1 MEVQTVNNLHST
13 AALLSSLQGGNSASP
28 NTTPKKSAAANAGSA
43 SSQQS
48 ATEVAILEQLT
59 KKQQQQ
65 QQQQLD
71 EQNRDCDSPASSNSE
86 LEKDFLELR
95 DLNGSLTGSGSVG
108 KSNGSLSG
116 ASSTNSAPPGG
127 SARNGGAGGG
137 GGGGGGDCV
146 GNISASEAATNG
158 SALPAGAAGA
168 AQFKKRISSSR
179 TPTRKAHRI
188 KFYRNGDRFYPGI
201 TIPVSNERY
210 RSFESLYEDLTRLL
224 EENVKIPGA
233 VRAIYNMG
241 GKKITAL
248 DELEDG
254 QSYVCS
260 CNNENFKKVEYNTS
274 SQPLA
279 NLTLA
284 NSSRSTNH
292 RLAKLQRPASP
303 LKNGALISSTGS
315 NNAPASNG
323 GGAGV
328 ANGSPLNSSRFSE
341 RNSVVHPR
349 IVTLI
354 RNGTKPRKI
363 MRLLLNKR
371 NSPSFEHVLT
381 AITQVVRLDTGYV
394 RKVFTLSGTSVATL
408 ADFFGP
414 EDVFFAYGTERVN
427 TAEDFKLE
435 ADEQRAINAIR
446 KTLRTA
452 GTACKGPKP
461 KMPVKSKKVYSAEA
475 ARAREAGASAATQ
488 EDEQAALLKE
498 TGVEIGDLPAAIRDN
513 YTLDKMIGDGN
524 FAVVLKIKDRQ
535 TGLPY
540 ALKIIDKSKCKGKEH
555 YIDAEVRVMKKLEHP
570 HIISL
575 IMDVD
580 QVINMYL
587 VLEYVSGGDLFDAIT
602 QVTRF
607 SESQSRIMIRHLGSA
622 MSYLHSMSI
631 VHRDIK
637 PENLLVEL
645 DEYGNVVQLKLA
657 DFGLACEVTEP
668 LFAVCGTPTYVAP
681 EILLEVGYGLKIDV
695 WAAGIILYILLCGFP
710 PFVAPDNQQE
720 PLFDAIISGVYEF
733 PDPYWS
739 DIGDGVRDLIANMLQ
754 SDPDVRF
761 TSEDILDHYWTMGS
775 EDNGCS
781 GGGDGGEFSR

>member
-1 MEVQTVNNLHST
+1 MEVHPVKISSLHCTKVQLSQLRASSPT
-13 AALLSSLQGGNSASP
+13 AASTNATSMQALPKNVTVDSDFFEQG
-28 NTTPKKSAAANAGSA
+28 
-43 SSQQS
+43 
-48 ATEVAILEQLT
+48 
-59 KKQQQQ
+59 KQQDKLQEEVDTDNQ
-65 QQQQLD
+65 S
-71 EQNRDCDSPASSNSE
+71 CPIPTSSSTK
-86 LEKDFLELR
+86 LEKDFNEISVNK
-95 DLNGSLTGSGSVG
+95 NGSITGTGCVE
-108 KSNGSLSG
+108 KSNGSLSC
-116 ASSTNSAPPGG
+116 ASLTTSASLVMDAVESGIANG
-127 SARNGGAGGG
+127 SSSGT
-137 GGGGGGDCV
+137 V
-146 GNISASEAATNG
+146 PLEVISAAAYN
-158 SALPAGAAGA
+158 
-168 AQFKKRISSSR
+168 KKRISSSR

-210 RSFESLYEDLTRLL
+210 RSFESLFEDLTRVL

-233 VRAIYNMG
+233 VRTIYNMC
-241 GKKITAL
+241 GKKVSCSRRYHRTPSNHIVLHPQITAL

-274 SQPLA
+274 SQPLT
-279 NLTLA
+279 NLALA
-284 NSSRSTNH
+284 NNGRCNNN

-303 LKNGALISSTGS
+303 LKNGSLAFGSVIASSS
-315 NNAPASNG
+315 G
-323 GGAGV
+323 GPT
-328 ANGSPLNSSRFSE
+328 NCSPYNTSRFNE
-341 RNSVVHPR
+341 RASVVHPR

-354 RNGTKPRKI
+354 RNGTKPRRI

-371 NSPSFEHVLT
+371 NSPSFDHVLT

-394 RKVFTLSGTSVATL
+394 RKVFTLAGSSVIQL
-408 ADFFGP
+408 ADFF
-414 EDVFFAYGTERVN
+414 DVDDIFFVYGTERVHI
-427 TAEDFKLE
+427 TEDFKLE
-435 ADEQRAINAIR
+435 AEEQRAINAIR

-452 GTACKGPKP
+452 GTICKGPKP
-461 KMPVKSKKVYSAEA
+461 KMPVKSKKVFSPLVGSYVSKET
-475 ARAREAGASAATQ
+475 RISV
-488 EDEQAALLKE
+488 DEQQVALLNSI
-498 TGVEIGDLPAAIRDN
+498 GVDIDDFPSEIRAN
-513 YTLDKMIGDGN
+513 YTVGQIIGDGN
-524 FAVVLKIKDRQ
+524 FAIVLKIKNRR
-535 TGLPY
+535 TCVPY

-555 YIDAEVRVMKKLEHP
+555 YIDAEVRVMKKLDHP

-575 IMDVD
+575 LMDVD
-580 QVINMYL
+580 QQTNMYL

-607 SESQSRIMIRHLGSA
+607 SESQTRIMIRHLGSA
-622 MSYLHSMSI
+622 MSYLHSMGI

-645 DEYGNVVQLKLA
+645 DEHGSILELKLA

-668 LFAVCGTPTYVAP
+668 LYAVCGTPTYVAP

-710 PFVAPDNQQE
+710 PFVAPDNHQE

-761 TSEDILDHYWTMGS
+761 TSEDILDHYWTMDN
-775 EDNGCS
+775 EENGCGNS
-781 GGGDGGEFSR
+781 KR

>member
-1 MEVQTVNNLHST
+1 MDVQTVKMNSLQCTS
-13 AALLSSLQGGNSASP
+13 AALSLQS
-28 NTTPKKSAAANAGSA
+28 
-43 SSQQS
+43 S
-48 ATEVAILEQLT
+48 ATVTTNATL
-59 KKQQQQ
+59 KKALPDNVEEKLQEES
-65 QQQQLD
+65 D
-71 EQNRDCDSPASSNSE
+71 NVNRDCSSPASCNSRLEMEFSE
-86 LEKDFLELR
+86 LA
-95 DLNGSLTGSGSVG
+95 NYNSGSLTASGSVG
-108 KSNGSLSG
+108 KSNGSLSA
-116 ASSTNSAPPGG
+116 ASSTSTSAARLSTNVIEGDG
-127 SARNGGAGGG
+127 TNGTASATSSLG
-137 GGGGGGDCV
+137 V
-146 GNISASEAATNG
+146 SSVSAS
-158 SALPAGAAGA
+158 SHI
-168 AQFKKRISSSR
+168 KKRISSNR

-210 RSFESLYEDLTRLL
+210 RSFESLFEDLTRLL

-233 VRAIYNMG
+233 VRTIYNMY
-241 GKKITAL
+241 GKKIIAL
-248 DELEDG
+248 NELEDG

-284 NSSRSTNH
+284 TNNSRTNNQ
-292 RLAKLQRPASP
+292 RLAKLQRPSSP
-303 LKNGALISSTGS
+303 LKNGSLLSSTL
-315 NNAPASNG
+315 APAVG
-323 GGAGV
+323 
-328 ANGSPLNSSRFSE
+328 NGSPFNTSRCTERLN
-341 RNSVVHPR
+341 VVYPR

-354 RNGTKPRKI
+354 RNGTKPRRI

-371 NSPSFEHVLT
+371 NSPSFDHVLT

-394 RKVFTLSGTSVATL
+394 RKVFTLSGVSVVQL

-414 EDVFFAYGTERVN
+414 DDIFFAYGTERVN
-427 TAEDFKLE
+427 STEDFKLE
-435 ADEQRAINAIR
+435 VDEQRAINAIR

-452 GTACKGPKP
+452 GTTCKGPKP
-461 KMPVKSKKVYSAEA
+461 KMPVKSKKIFAPTLDSDSEFKTAPLTVTEV
-475 ARAREAGASAATQ
+475 
-488 EDEQAALLKE
+488 DDDQAAFLKG
-498 TGVEIGDLPAAIRDN
+498 TGVGIGDLPLAIRDQ
-513 YTLDKMIGDGN
+513 YTLGEIIGDGN
-524 FAVVLKIKDRQ
+524 FAVVLKIKVRE
-535 TGLPY
+535 TGDTF

-555 YIDAEVRVMKKLEHP
+555 YIDAEVRVMKKLDHP

-580 QVINMYL
+580 HQANMYL

-607 SESQSRIMIRHLGSA
+607 SETQSRIMIRHLGSA
-622 MSYLHSMSI
+622 MSYLHSMGI

-645 DEYGNVVQLKLA
+645 DEYGNVVELKLA

-668 LFAVCGTPTYVAP
+668 LYAVCGTPTYVAP

-710 PFVAPDNQQE
+710 PFVALDNQQE

-761 TSEDILDHYWTMGS
+761 TSEDILDHYWTMGN
-775 EDNGCS
+775 EENGC
-781 GGGDGGEFSR
+781 GDYNS

>member
-1 MEVQTVNNLHST
+1 MTTLPMEVHNSLHCT
-13 AALLSSLQGGNSASP
+13 APVLSSLQASASGSG
-28 NTTPKKSAAANAGSA
+28 TPKKTAASSAAAQNSKQLLDQL
-43 SSQQS
+43 SQQQKAQEEAETHS
-48 ATEVAILEQLT
+48 R
-59 KKQQQQ
+59 
-65 QQQQLD
+65 
-71 EQNRDCDSPASSNSE
+71 RDCDSPASSNSE
-86 LEKDFLELR
+86 PEKDLDELR

-116 ASSTNSAPPGG
+116 ASSTTSAPAGTSTPG
-127 SARNGGAGGG
+127 SAN
-137 GGGGGGDCV
+137 
-146 GNISASEAATNG
+146 TNG
-158 SALPAGAAGA
+158 SASGAASLSVVSA
-168 AQFKKRISSSR
+168 TAHLKKRITSSR

-233 VRAIYNMG
+233 VRTIYDMV

-248 DELEDG
+248 EELEDG

-260 CNNENFKKVEYNTS
+260 CNNENFKKVDYNTS

-284 NSSRSTNH
+284 NNSRTSSH

-303 LKNGALISSTGS
+303 LKNGVLNSI
-315 NNAPASNG
+315 APVPVG
-323 GGAGV
+323 GGAA
-328 ANGSPLNSSRFSE
+328 ANGSPLNTSRFSE
-341 RNSVVHPR
+341 RDSVVHPR

-354 RNGTKPRKI
+354 RNGTKPRRI
-363 MRLLLNKR
+363 IRLLLNKR
-371 NSPSFEHVLT
+371 NSPSFDHVLT

-394 RKVFTLSGTSVATL
+394 RKVFTLSGVSVL
-408 ADFFGP
+408 QLSDFFGSD
-414 EDVFFAYGTERVN
+414 DVFFAYGTERVN
-427 TAEDFKLE
+427 TVEDFKLE
-435 ADEQRAINAIR
+435 SEEQRAINAIR

-461 KMPVKSKKVYSAEA
+461 KMPVKSKKAYPPGELKAQAEA
-475 ARAREAGASAATQ
+475 QLQASAAPAN
-488 EDEQAALLKE
+488 EDEEQAALLKS
-498 TGVEIGDLPAAIRDN
+498 TGVEVAELPAAIRDN
-513 YTLDKMIGDGN
+513 YTLSQIIGDGN
-524 FAVVLKIKDRQ
+524 FAIVLKIKDRQ
-535 TGLPY
+535 TGIPH

-555 YIDAEVRVMKKLEHP
+555 YIDAEVRVMKKLHHP

-580 QVINMYL
+580 QDTNMYL

-622 MSYLHSMSI
+622 MSYLHSMGI

-645 DEYGNVVQLKLA
+645 DDFGNVVQLKLA

-668 LFAVCGTPTYVAP
+668 LYAVCGTPTYVAP

-761 TSEDILDHYWTMGS
+761 TSEDILDHYWTMGN
-775 EDNGCS
+775 EEIGC
-781 GGGDGGEFSR
+781 GDYSR

>member
-1 MEVQTVNNLHST
+1 MEVQAVNNLHST
-13 AALLSSLQGGNSASP
+13 AALLSSLQQGSNPASP
-28 NTTPKKSAAANAGSA
+28 SSTPRKTAAKAGGASAKKPT
-43 SSQQS
+43 
-48 ATEVAILEQLT
+48 TEVAILEQLS
-59 KKQQQQ
+59 KQQQQ
-65 QQQQLD
+65 Q
-71 EQNRDCDSPASSNSE
+71 EREHSRDCVSPASSNSE
-86 LEKDFLELR
+86 LEKDFNELR
-95 DLNGSLTGSGSVG
+95 ELNGSLAGSGSVG

-116 ASSTNSAPPGG
+116 NSSTNSAAAPPGSNGVG
-127 SARNGGAGGG
+127 STAP
-137 GGGGGGDCV
+137 
-146 GNISASEAATNG
+146 ATNG
-158 SALPAGAAGA
+158 SSGQQPVGAANA
-168 AQFKKRISSSR
+168 THPKKRISSSR

-233 VRAIYNMG
+233 VRAIYNMC

-284 NSSRSTNH
+284 NNSRSTNQ
-292 RLAKLQRPASP
+292 RLAKLQRPVSP
-303 LKNGALISSTGS
+303 LKNGALINSTGS
-315 NNAPASNG
+315 NNAPAANG
-323 GGAGV
+323 GDSA
-328 ANGSPLNSSRFSE
+328 
-341 RNSVVHPR
+341 VHPR

-354 RNGTKPRKI
+354 RNGTKPRRI

-394 RKVFTLSGTSVATL
+394 RKVFTLSGASVAHL
-408 ADFFGP
+408 GDFFGP

-427 TAEDFKLE
+427 PAEDFKLE

-452 GTACKGPKP
+452 GTTCKGPKP
-461 KMPVKSKKVYSAEA
+461 KMPVKNKKVYPAET
-475 ARAREAGASAATQ
+475 ARAREAGESATSEEDDQAT
-488 EDEQAALLKE
+488 LLRN
-498 TGVEIGDLPAAIRDN
+498 TGVEIGDLPVAIRDN
-513 YTLDKMIGDGN
+513 YTLGKMIGDGN
-524 FAVVLKIKDRQ
+524 FAIVLKIKDRQ

-555 YIDAEVRVMKKLEHP
+555 YIDAEVRVMKKLQHP

-580 QVINMYL
+580 QVTNMYL

-645 DEYGNVVQLKLA
+645 DASGNVVQLKLA

-668 LFAVCGTPTYVAP
+668 LYAVCGTPTYVAP

-761 TSEDILDHYWTMGS
+761 TSEDILDHYWTMGN
-775 EDNGCS
+775 ENNGC
-781 GGGDGGEFSR
+781 GGGDGDFSR

>member
-1 MEVQTVNNLHST
+1 MEVQTVSNHHNASLMST
-13 AALLSSLQGGNSASP
+13 LQAAASASSSP
-28 NTTPKKSAAANAGSA
+28 NATPKKKTTAANAGAA
-43 SSQQS
+43 SSKQS
-48 ATEVAILEQLT
+48 STEAAILQQLSKQQQQLAAAEQQE
-59 KKQQQQ
+59 QQQQ
-65 QQQQLD
+65 QQ
-71 EQNRDCDSPASSNSE
+71 RDCDSPASSNSE
-86 LEKDFLELR
+86 LEKEFNELPE
-95 DLNGSLTGSGSVG
+95 LNGSLAGSGSVG
-108 KSNGSLSG
+108 KSNGSISG
-116 ASSTNSAPPGG
+116 ASSTNSAP
-127 SARNGGAGGG
+127 AAG
-137 GGGGGGDCV
+137 
-146 GNISASEAATNG
+146 AATNG
-158 SALPAGAAGA
+158 GTQGTLSSAAVVAAA
-168 AQFKKRISSSR
+168 AHLKKRISSSR

-233 VRAIYNMG
+233 VRTIYNMC

-284 NSSRSTNH
+284 NNSRTTNQ

-303 LKNGALISSTGS
+303 LKNGAGNLMNSSNSSSSNGS
-315 NNAPASNG
+315 ANTANG
-323 GGAGV
+323 GGTAS
-328 ANGSPLNSSRFSE
+328 AAAAITSNGSPQNTSRFSE
-341 RNSVVHPR
+341 KNSVVHPR

-354 RNGTKPRKI
+354 RNGTKPRRI

-381 AITQVVRLDTGYV
+381 AVTQVVRLDTGYV
-394 RKVFTLSGTSVATL
+394 RKVFTLSGASVLQL

-414 EDVFFAYGTERVN
+414 DDVFFAYGTERVN

-435 ADEQRAINAIR
+435 PDEQRAINAIR

-461 KMPVKSKKVYSAEA
+461 KMPVKSKKVY
-475 ARAREAGASAATQ
+475 GA
-488 EDEQAALLKE
+488 EQATAASIDSNEAEQAQLLNS
-498 TGVEIGDLPAAIRDN
+498 TGIELGELPAAIRDN
-513 YTLDKMIGDGN
+513 YTLGQMIGDGN
-524 FAVVLKIKDRQ
+524 FAVVLKIKQKQ
-535 TGLPY
+535 TALPY

-555 YIDAEVRVMKKLEHP
+555 YIDAEVRVMKKLQHP

-575 IMDVD
+575 ILDVD
-580 QVINMYL
+580 QSANMYL

-607 SESQSRIMIRHLGSA
+607 SESQSRTMIRHLGSA
-622 MSYLHSMSI
+622 MSYLHSMGI

-645 DEYGNVVQLKLA
+645 DKHGNVVELKLA

-668 LFAVCGTPTYVAP
+668 LYAVCGTPTYVAP

-761 TSEDILDHYWTMGS
+761 TSEDILDHYWTMGN
-775 EDNGCS
+775 EDSGCPNGAD
-781 GGGDGGEFSR
+781 GDHIR

>member
-1 MEVQTVNNLHST
+1 MCRMDVKMNSLHCTSTVL
-13 AALLSSLQGGNSASP
+13 SLQASVTV
-28 NTTPKKSAAANAGSA
+28 TTNDTSKKPLPKTAEEKLQEEADN
-43 SSQQS
+43 
-48 ATEVAILEQLT
+48 I
-59 KKQQQQ
+59 
-65 QQQQLD
+65 
-71 EQNRDCDSPASSNSE
+71 NRDCGSPVSSNSGLEIEFSE
-86 LEKDFLELR
+86 LT
-95 DLNGSLTGSGSVG
+95 NYNSGSLTGSGSVG
-108 KSNGSLSG
+108 KSNGSLSA
-116 ASSTNSAPPGG
+116 ASSTSASAAPLPTNVTGSDEPNGTG
-127 SARNGGAGGG
+127 SATSSLS
-137 GGGGGGDCV
+137 V
-146 GNISASEAATNG
+146 SSVIASTHI
-158 SALPAGAAGA
+158 
-168 AQFKKRISSSR
+168 KKRISSNR

-233 VRAIYNMG
+233 VRTIYNMC
-241 GKKITAL
+241 GKKIIAL
-248 DELEDG
+248 NELEDG

-284 NSSRSTNH
+284 TNNSRTNNQ
-292 RLAKLQRPASP
+292 RLAKLQRPSSP
-303 LKNGALISSTGS
+303 LKNGSLLSSAASAL
-315 NNAPASNG
+315 APGASNG
-323 GGAGV
+323 
-328 ANGSPLNSSRFSE
+328 SPFNTSRCNERLN
-341 RNSVVHPR
+341 VVYPR

-354 RNGTKPRKI
+354 RNGTKPRRI

-371 NSPSFEHVLT
+371 NSPSFDHVLT

-394 RKVFTLSGTSVATL
+394 RKVFTLSGVSVVQL

-414 EDVFFAYGTERVN
+414 DDIFFAYGTERVN
-427 TAEDFKLE
+427 STEDFKLE
-435 ADEQRAINAIR
+435 VDEQRAINAIR

-452 GTACKGPKP
+452 GTTCKGPKP
-461 KMPVKSKKVYSAEA
+461 KMPVKSKKVYPAPTVDSDSEFK
-475 ARAREAGASAATQ
+475 ATALTVN
-488 EDEQAALLKE
+488 EGDDDQAAFLKS
-498 TGVEIGDLPAAIRDN
+498 TGVQIGDLPLAIRDH
-513 YTLDKMIGDGN
+513 YTLGEIIGDGN
-524 FAVVLKIKDRQ
+524 FAVVLKIKVRE
-535 TGLPY
+535 TGDTF

-555 YIDAEVRVMKKLEHP
+555 YIDAEVRVMKKLDHP

-580 QVINMYL
+580 HQANMYL

-607 SESQSRIMIRHLGSA
+607 SETQSRIMIRHLGSA
-622 MSYLHSMSI
+622 MSYLHSMGI

-645 DEYGNVVQLKLA
+645 DEYGNVIELKLA

-668 LFAVCGTPTYVAP
+668 LYAVCGTPTYVAP

-710 PFVAPDNQQE
+710 PFVALDNQQE

-761 TSEDILDHYWTMGS
+761 TSEDILDHYWTIGN
-775 EDNGCS
+775 EENGCGNYNS
-781 GGGDGGEFSR
+781 

>member
-1 MEVQTVNNLHST
+1 RSMEVHTVNNLHST
-13 AALLSSLQGGNSASP
+13 VALLSSLQGAAVSAASP
-28 NTTPKKSAAANAGSA
+28 SPKKTAANAGAASA
-43 SSQQS
+43 MQSS
-48 ATEVAILEQLT
+48 TEAAILEQLS
-59 KKQQQQ
+59 KQQQVVAN
-65 QQQQLD
+65 LS
-71 EQNRDCDSPASSNSE
+71 RDCESPASSNSE
-86 LEKDFLELR
+86 LEKDFNEIQNM
-95 DLNGSLTGSGSVG
+95 NGSLTGSGSVG

-127 SARNGGAGGG
+127 HVGAATAGTG
-137 GGGGGGDCV
+137 
-146 GNISASEAATNG
+146 STNG
-158 SALPAGAAGA
+158 SQSSSATVVQL
-168 AQFKKRISSSR
+168 KKRISSSR
-179 TPTRKAHRI
+179 TPTRKALRI

-233 VRAIYNMG
+233 VRAIYNMC
-241 GKKITAL
+241 GKKIAAL

-254 QSYVCS
+254 LSYVCS

-274 SQPLA
+274 SQPLT
-279 NLTLA
+279 NLTLVS
-284 NSSRSTNH
+284 NSRTNNQ
-292 RLAKLQRPASP
+292 RLAKLQRPGSP
-303 LKNGALISSTGS
+303 LKNGAVVSS
-315 NNAPASNG
+315 NNSGLLAASNG
-323 GGAGV
+323 AGGAGG
-328 ANGSPLNSSRFSE
+328 AAATNGSPLNSSRFSE
-341 RNSVVHPR
+341 RDSVVHPR

-354 RNGTKPRKI
+354 RNGTKPRRI

-394 RKVFTLSGTSVATL
+394 RKVFTLDGVSVGQL
-408 ADFFGP
+408 ADFFGKN
-414 EDVFFAYGTERVN
+414 DVFLTYGTERVN
-427 TAEDFKLE
+427 AAEDFKLE
-435 ADEQRAINAIR
+435 AEEQRAINAIR

-452 GTACKGPKP
+452 GTTCKGPKP
-461 KMPVKSKKVYSAEA
+461 KMPVKSKKVFPPESSESASGDG
-475 ARAREAGASAATQ
+475 GASGGTATD
-488 EDEQAALLKE
+488 EEEQAALLKNS
-498 TGVEIGDLPAAIRDN
+498 GVEIADLPVEIHDN
-513 YTLDKMIGDGN
+513 YTLGKMIGDGN
-524 FAVVLKIKDRQ
+524 FAIVLRIKERQ
-535 TGLPY
+535 TGNPY

-555 YIDAEVRVMKKLEHP
+555 YIDAEVRVMKKLQHP

-580 QVINMYL
+580 QAENMYL
-587 VLEYVSGGDLFDAIT
+587 VLEYVGGGDLFDAIT
-602 QVTRF
+602 MVTRF
-607 SESQSRIMIRHLGSA
+607 SEKQSRIMIQHLGSA
-622 MSYLHSMSI
+622 MSYLHSMGI

-645 DEYGNVVQLKLA
+645 DRHGNVIELKLA

-668 LFAVCGTPTYVAP
+668 LYAVCGTPTYVAP

-761 TSEDILDHYWTMGS
+761 TSEDILDHYWTMDS
-775 EDNGCS
+775 KDNDVG
-781 GGGDGGEFSR
+781 GGEFSR

>member
-1 MEVQTVNNLHST
+1 MDVHIKMNSLHCTSTVV
-13 AALLSSLQGGNSASP
+13 SLQSSGTVATND
-28 NTTPKKSAAANAGSA
+28 TPKKAIPKKVEEKIQEEAGNIS
-43 SSQQS
+43 
-48 ATEVAILEQLT
+48 
-59 KKQQQQ
+59 
-65 QQQQLD
+65 
-71 EQNRDCDSPASSNSE
+71 RDCGSPTSCNSVLEMEISE
-86 LEKDFLELR
+86 LT
-95 DLNGSLTGSGSVG
+95 NYNSISVTGSDSVG
-108 KSNGSLSG
+108 KSNGSLSA
-116 ASSTNSAPPGG
+116 ASST
-127 SARNGGAGGG
+127 
-137 GGGGGGDCV
+137 
-146 GNISASEAATNG
+146 SASAAPLLTNVNGSDETNG
-158 SALPAGAAGA
+158 TASATSSLGVSCVIASTHI
-168 AQFKKRISSSR
+168 KKRISSNR

-233 VRAIYNMG
+233 VRTIYNMY
-241 GKKITAL
+241 GKKIISL
-248 DELEDG
+248 NELEDG
-254 QSYVCS
+254 HSYVCS
-260 CNNENFKKVEYNTS
+260 CNNEIFKKVEYNTS

-284 NSSRSTNH
+284 TNNSRTNNQ
-292 RLAKLQRPASP
+292 RLAKLQRPSSP
-303 LKNGALISSTGS
+303 LKNGSLISSAA
-315 NNAPASNG
+315 NALAPAASNG
-323 GGAGV
+323 
-328 ANGSPLNSSRFSE
+328 SPFNTSRCTERLN
-341 RNSVVHPR
+341 VVYPR

-354 RNGTKPRKI
+354 RNGTKPRRI

-371 NSPSFEHVLT
+371 NSPSFDHVLT

-394 RKVFTLSGTSVATL
+394 RKVFTLSGVSVMQL

-414 EDVFFAYGTERVN
+414 DDIFFAYGTERVN
-427 TAEDFKLE
+427 STEDFKLE
-435 ADEQRAINAIR
+435 VDEQRAINSIR
-446 KTLRTA
+446 KTLRTS
-452 GTACKGPKP
+452 GTTCKGPKP
-461 KMPVKSKKVYSAEA
+461 KMPVKSKKVYPAPTVDSDSKEA
-475 ARAREAGASAATQ
+475 ALTVTEDDDDHAAF
-488 EDEQAALLKE
+488 LKS
-498 TGVEIGDLPAAIRDN
+498 TGVGPGDLPLAIRDH
-513 YTLDKMIGDGN
+513 YALGEIIGDGN
-524 FAVVLKIKDRQ
+524 FAVVLKIKVHETDD
-535 TGLPY
+535 TF

-555 YIDAEVRVMKKLEHP
+555 YIDAEVRVMKKLNHP

-580 QVINMYL
+580 HQANMYL

-607 SESQSRIMIRHLGSA
+607 SETQSRIMIRHLGSA
-622 MSYLHSMSI
+622 MSYLHSMGI

-645 DEYGNVVQLKLA
+645 DEYGNVIELKLA

-668 LFAVCGTPTYVAP
+668 LYAVCGTPTYVAP

-710 PFVAPDNQQE
+710 PFVALDNQQE

-739 DIGDGVRDLIANMLQ
+739 DIGNGVRDLIANMLQ

-761 TSEDILDHYWTMGS
+761 TSEDILDHYWTIGN
-775 EDNGCS
+775 EENGC
-781 GGGDGGEFSR
+781 GDYNS

>member
-1 MEVQTVNNLHST
+1 MATILMELRTVKVNNNLHCNNS
-13 AALLSSLQGGNSASP
+13 ANVLSSLNA
-28 NTTPKKSAAANAGSA
+28 TPKKTAIVQDKA
-43 SSQQS
+43 
-48 ATEVAILEQLT
+48 EVALLEQLSH
-59 KKQQQQ
+59 KQLQQQ
-65 QQQQLD
+65 
-71 EQNRDCDSPASSNSE
+71 ENGPIRDCESPASSNSE
-86 LEKDFLELR
+86 LDNELR

-116 ASSTNSAPPGG
+116 ASSTTSAAPHV
-127 SARNGGAGGG
+127 SATTNTLGGAT
-137 GGGGGGDCV
+137 
-146 GNISASEAATNG
+146 TNG
-158 SALPAGAAGA
+158 SSNGGVTGNSLSTVVSAT
-168 AQFKKRISSSR
+168 AQLKKRITSSR

-233 VRAIYNMG
+233 VRTIYSMC

-284 NSSRSTNH
+284 NNSRSNNY

-303 LKNGALISSTGS
+303 LKNGLGNLCASGMAITA
-315 NNAPASNG
+315 NAY
-323 GGAGV
+323 GV
-328 ANGSPLNSSRFSE
+328 AGTNGSPLNTSRFSE
-341 RNSVVHPR
+341 RDSVVHPR

-394 RKVFTLSGTSVATL
+394 RKVFTLSGASVSQL

-414 EDVFFAYGTERVN
+414 EDVFFAYGTERV
-427 TAEDFKLE
+427 TAGEDFKLE
-435 ADEQRAINAIR
+435 AEEQRAINAIR

-461 KMPVKSKKVYSAEA
+461 KMPVKSKKIYPPEPATNAASAETASMA
-475 ARAREAGASAATQ
+475 ASDPNGGEDCEEAS
-488 EDEQAALLKE
+488 LLM
-498 TGVEIGDLPAAIRDN
+498 TTDLVADNMPTAIIDN
-513 YTLDKMIGDGN
+513 YSLGQIIGDGN
-524 FAVVLKIKDRQ
+524 FAIVLKIKEIA
-535 TGLPY
+535 TGEPF

-555 YIDAEVRVMKKLEHP
+555 YIDAEVRVMKKLRHP

-580 QVINMYL
+580 QQTNMYL

-607 SESQSRIMIRHLGSA
+607 SESQSRVMIRHLGSA
-622 MSYLHSMSI
+622 MSYLHSMGI

-637 PENLLVEL
+637 PENLLVEI
-645 DEYGNVVQLKLA
+645 DDAGNVIQLKLA

-668 LFAVCGTPTYVAP
+668 LYAVCGTPTYVAP

-761 TSEDILDHYWTMGS
+761 TSEDILDHYWTMGNEELS
-775 EDNGCS
+775 C
-781 GGGDGGEFSR
+781 GDYNR

>member
-1 MEVQTVNNLHST
+1 MEVHNSLHCT
-13 AALLSSLQGGNSASP
+13 APVLSSLQASASGSG
-28 NTTPKKSAAANAGSA
+28 TPKKTAASSAAAQNSKQLLDQL
-43 SSQQS
+43 SQQQKAQEEAETHS
-48 ATEVAILEQLT
+48 R
-59 KKQQQQ
+59 
-65 QQQQLD
+65 
-71 EQNRDCDSPASSNSE
+71 RDCDSPASSNSE
-86 LEKDFLELR
+86 PEKDLDELR

-116 ASSTNSAPPGG
+116 ASSTTSAPAGTSTPG
-127 SARNGGAGGG
+127 SAN
-137 GGGGGGDCV
+137 
-146 GNISASEAATNG
+146 TNG
-158 SALPAGAAGA
+158 SASGAASLSVVSA
-168 AQFKKRISSSR
+168 TAHLKKRITSSR

-233 VRAIYNMG
+233 VRTIYDMV

-248 DELEDG
+248 EELEDG

-260 CNNENFKKVEYNTS
+260 CNNENFKKVDYNTS

-284 NSSRSTNH
+284 NNSRTSSH

-303 LKNGALISSTGS
+303 LKNGVLNSI
-315 NNAPASNG
+315 APVPVG
-323 GGAGV
+323 GGAA
-328 ANGSPLNSSRFSE
+328 ANGSPLNTSRFSE
-341 RNSVVHPR
+341 RDSVVHPR

-354 RNGTKPRKI
+354 RNGTKPRRI
-363 MRLLLNKR
+363 IRLLLNKR
-371 NSPSFEHVLT
+371 NSPSFDHVLT

-394 RKVFTLSGTSVATL
+394 RKVFTLSGVSVL
-408 ADFFGP
+408 QLSDFFGSD
-414 EDVFFAYGTERVN
+414 DVFFAYGTERVN
-427 TAEDFKLE
+427 TVEDFKLE
-435 ADEQRAINAIR
+435 SEEQRAINAIR

-461 KMPVKSKKVYSAEA
+461 KMPVKSKKAYPPGELKAQAEA
-475 ARAREAGASAATQ
+475 QLQASAAPAN
-488 EDEQAALLKE
+488 EDEEQAALLKS
-498 TGVEIGDLPAAIRDN
+498 TGVEVAELPAAIRDN
-513 YTLDKMIGDGN
+513 YTLSQIIGDGN
-524 FAVVLKIKDRQ
+524 FAIVLKIKDRQ
-535 TGLPY
+535 TGIPH

-555 YIDAEVRVMKKLEHP
+555 YIDAEVRVMKKLHHP

-580 QVINMYL
+580 QDTNMYL

-622 MSYLHSMSI
+622 MSYLHSMGI

-645 DEYGNVVQLKLA
+645 DDFGNVVQLKLA

-668 LFAVCGTPTYVAP
+668 LYAVCGTPTYVAP

-761 TSEDILDHYWTMGS
+761 TSEDILDHYWTMGN
-775 EDNGCS
+775 EEIGC
-781 GGGDGGEFSR
+781 GDYSR

>member
-1 MEVQTVNNLHST
+1 MEVHNSLHCT
-13 AALLSSLQGGNSASP
+13 APVLSSLQASASGSG
-28 NTTPKKSAAANAGSA
+28 TPKKTAASSAAAQNSKQLLDQL
-43 SSQQS
+43 SQQQKAQEEAETHS
-48 ATEVAILEQLT
+48 R
-59 KKQQQQ
+59 
-65 QQQQLD
+65 
-71 EQNRDCDSPASSNSE
+71 RDCDSPASSNSE
-86 LEKDFLELR
+86 PEKDLDELR

-116 ASSTNSAPPGG
+116 ASSTTSAPAGTSTPG
-127 SARNGGAGGG
+127 SAN
-137 GGGGGGDCV
+137 
-146 GNISASEAATNG
+146 TNG
-158 SALPAGAAGA
+158 SASGAASLSVVSA
-168 AQFKKRISSSR
+168 TAHLKKRITSSR

-233 VRAIYNMG
+233 VRTIYDMV

-248 DELEDG
+248 EELEDG

-260 CNNENFKKVEYNTS
+260 CNNENFKKVDYNTS

-284 NSSRSTNH
+284 NNSRTSSH

-303 LKNGALISSTGS
+303 LKNGVPNSI
-315 NNAPASNG
+315 APVPVG
-323 GGAGV
+323 GGAA
-328 ANGSPLNSSRFSE
+328 ANGSPLNTSRFSE
-341 RNSVVHPR
+341 RDSVVHPR

-354 RNGTKPRKI
+354 RNGTKPRRI
-363 MRLLLNKR
+363 IRLLLNKR
-371 NSPSFEHVLT
+371 NSPSFDHVLT

-394 RKVFTLSGTSVATL
+394 RKVFTLSGVSVL
-408 ADFFGP
+408 QLSDFFGSD
-414 EDVFFAYGTERVN
+414 DVFFAYGTERVN
-427 TAEDFKLE
+427 TVDDFKLE
-435 ADEQRAINAIR
+435 SEEQRAINAIR

-461 KMPVKSKKVYSAEA
+461 KMPVKSKKAYPPGELKAQAEA
-475 ARAREAGASAATQ
+475 QLQASAAPAN
-488 EDEQAALLKE
+488 EDEEQAALLKS
-498 TGVEIGDLPAAIRDN
+498 TGVEVAELPAAIRDN
-513 YTLDKMIGDGN
+513 YTLSQIIGDGN
-524 FAVVLKIKDRQ
+524 FAIVLKIKDRQ
-535 TGLPY
+535 TGIPH

-555 YIDAEVRVMKKLEHP
+555 YIDAEVRVMKKLHHP

-580 QVINMYL
+580 QDTNMYL

-622 MSYLHSMSI
+622 MSYLHSMGI

-645 DEYGNVVQLKLA
+645 DDFGNVVQLKLA

-668 LFAVCGTPTYVAP
+668 LYAVCGTPTYVAP

-761 TSEDILDHYWTMGS
+761 TSEDILDHYWTMGN
-775 EDNGCS
+775 EEIGC
-781 GGGDGGEFSR
+781 GDYSR